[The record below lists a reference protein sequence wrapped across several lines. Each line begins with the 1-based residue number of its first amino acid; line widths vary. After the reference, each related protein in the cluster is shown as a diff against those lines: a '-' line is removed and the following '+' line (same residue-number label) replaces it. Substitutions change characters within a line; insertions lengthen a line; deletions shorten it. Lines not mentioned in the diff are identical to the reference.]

1 MSNSHAILPRLMPG
15 DGINSVVTEI
25 SPGELVDKITILE
38 IKAARIGDPAKLDNI
53 HYELGKL
60 TAVRD
65 DDLPASAELGRLTTD
80 LRAINSR
87 LWDIED
93 EIRICERRGQF
104 ERKFIELARAVYRTN
119 DQHAAVKGRINRL
132 LGARMVEE
140 KSYAPY

>member
-1 MSNSHAILPRLMPG
+1 MSNSNAILPRVMPG
-15 DGINSVVTEI
+15 DGINSVTVEI

-38 IKAARIGDPAKLDNI
+38 IKAERIGDPSKLDNI

-60 TAVRD
+60 TTVRD
-65 DDLPASAELGRLTTD
+65 DNLPASVQLGRLTTD
-80 LRAINSR
+80 LRAVNAR

-93 EIRICERRGQF
+93 EIRDCERRAKF
-104 ERKFIELARAVYRTN
+104 ETRFIELARAVYRTN
-119 DQHAAVKGRINRL
+119 DQRSAIKGRINRL